1 MGSDQ
6 ITKTTIQMGVKK
18 RKKKLQSKCFFDEA
32 TRPGEHTK
40 RMKKKNVQEQ
50 LR

>member
-18 RKKKLQSKCFFDEA
+18 RKKNCKANDFL
-32 TRPGEHTK
+32 
-40 RMKKKNVQEQ
+40 MKQQDQDNTPKE
-50 LR
+50 